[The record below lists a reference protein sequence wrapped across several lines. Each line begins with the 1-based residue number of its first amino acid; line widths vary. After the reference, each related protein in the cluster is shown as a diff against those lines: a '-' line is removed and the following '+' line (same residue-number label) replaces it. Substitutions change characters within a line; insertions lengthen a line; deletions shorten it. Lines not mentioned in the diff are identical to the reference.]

1 MRERDSQ
8 RKKVYRAEEVL
19 KPYAKPLKSVADVED
34 FIEDVWSRKR
44 IQDAFPF
51 SVRNRSMPVVKD
63 GRGTRI
69 ARGGSSHI
77 NIPLWARDTRV
88 VIHEMTHTITVRIS
102 YDAPGHGWLF
112 CQNLLIMTLH
122 LMGRKAHDELKASF
136 KQHRVRYTKPRVG
149 KPLSP
154 ERRAAL
160 VATLAKAR
168 EAQMAAKRRE
178 D

>member
-88 VIHEMTHTITVRIS
+88 VIHEMTHSITVRIS
-102 YDAPGHGWLF
+102 FVAPGHGWLF

-122 LMGRKAHDELKASF
+122 LMGH
-136 KQHRVRYTKPRVG
+136 
-149 KPLSP
+149 P
-154 ERRAAL
+154 EPVSVSAI
-160 VATLAKAR
+160 TPQKLAKRTDIRGWWGEWTATRSPSRISRPVSCGSRMAR
-168 EAQMAAKRRE
+168 P
-178 D
+178 